1 MSASRARALLA
12 NLIVGVVVV
21 IVALWLLRGVL
32 RTFLWLLSLAA
43 LAGVVVALLWLAG
56 RVRKG

>member
-1 MSASRARALLA
+1 M
-12 NLIVGVVVV
+12 